1 MNKLEIIETGIE
13 IKFQYCENKI
23 VEKAVKIFEKEFK
36 KGNENLSFDELMKIP
51 ISNEIYEEYD
61 VPTVKEQLEFYIDKI
76 IYDDIIEPKI
86 RHVDDN
92 KLLKILNQ
100 KGYGC
105 LFSWK
110 NAISEKYIE
119 KIFNKIKENNLLW
132 IK

>member
-1 MNKLEIIETGIE
+1 MNKLEIIKTGIE

-23 VEKAVKIFEKEFK
+23 VEKVVNIFDKEFK
-36 KGNENLSFDELMKIP
+36 KGNENLSFDELMRMP
-51 ISNEIYEEYD
+51 ISDETNEEFD

-92 KLLKILNQ
+92 QLLKILNQ

-119 KIFNKIKENNLLW
+119 KIFNKIKENN
-132 IK
+132 